1 MRSQRPHGSRPAEK
15 DYQISPHVGRNHSN
29 ISIVMRFPNERVL
42 FAVDFIPVDSIAFQ
56 NFPDSY
62 LDDWI
67 ESLRKVEAM
76 DFEVRPKGQRRSAP

>member
-1 MRSQRPHGSRPAEK
+1 
-15 DYQISPHVGRNHSN
+15 
-29 ISIVMRFPNERVL
+29 MRFPNERVL